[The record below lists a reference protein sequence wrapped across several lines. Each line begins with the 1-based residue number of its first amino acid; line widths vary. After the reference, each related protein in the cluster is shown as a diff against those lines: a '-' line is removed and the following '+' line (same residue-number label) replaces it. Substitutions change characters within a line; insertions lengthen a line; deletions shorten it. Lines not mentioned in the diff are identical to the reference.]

1 MSFALGLAIFGGALA
16 VGLRAYLS
24 ASVDQTREIRT
35 RIALE
40 SAAAT
45 VLGELAAGGRLAAEV
60 ETDLSG
66 RGQQVLVTP
75 PGLKV
80 DLASDMSEAVAQA
93 AREAGLDIDPTF
105 SAAAGGLAR
114 VSAHHRLSATQ
125 EDCLRR
131 VFTYGRGGVPRLQA
145 GDVTDAQIRAGDQI
159 DLRVHANGE
168 PGDVLWLRARFT
180 GAETGWRVHDYRRLL
195 GVEACP

>member
-16 VGLRAYLS
+16 VGLRTYLA

-45 VLGELAAGGRLAAEV
+45 VLGELAAGGRLAAEA
-60 ETDLSG
+60 ERILSG
-66 RGQQVLVTP
+66 DGQQVLVML
-75 PGLKV
+75 PGMKV
-80 DLASDMSEAVAQA
+80 DLASDPPDAVAEGT
-93 AREAGLDIDPTF
+93 REVGLDIDPIF
-105 SAAAGGLAR
+105 SAAAGGLAL

-131 VFTYGRGGVPRLQA
+131 VFTYGRGGAPRLEV
-145 GDVTDAQIRAGDQI
+145 GGLEDPEVRAGDQV
-159 DLRVHANGE
+159 DLRVYAKGE
-168 PGDVLWLRARFT
+168 LGHVLWLRARFT
-180 GAETGWRVHDYRRLL
+180 GGETGWRIHDYRRLN
-195 GVEACP
+195 GVETCP